1 MSKEV
6 RILIV
11 DDELIVREALSNY
24 LREDGYETVAVGS
37 GKEAL
42 EKVEAEDWN
51 MLFVDYKM
59 PGMDGLEVLLEAKKI
74 KEDLPVII
82 ITAYA
87 TIDSAVQA
95 MKDGAYDYIVK
106 PFDPEAI
113 ALVVEKVVE
122 HQRLVRENILL
133 RERLEQEYKFEEIIG
148 RSQPMQEVFEM
159 VKNVAESDTSIL
171 ITGESGT
178 GKELIARAIHANSS
192 RRYTPFI
199 TASCGAMPE
208 GLLESEL
215 FGHEKGAFTGALYTK
230 KGRFELADGGTLFL
244 DEIGEIS
251 PKTQVDLLRVLD
263 EKSFRRVG
271 GMEQITVDVRIVS
284 ATNRDLKKA
293 ISEGAFREDLFY
305 RLNVVSIQL
314 PPLRERKEDIPLLSD
329 HFLDKFRAETNK
341 RIERISAKAL
351 ELMMEYNWPGNVR
364 ELENAIERAVVVGK
378 RNEII
383 PEDLPFFRQ
392 DMPEKTGARSL
403 REREKLYI
411 LQALEENEWNISK
424 TADDLEIDRVT
435 LYNKIKKYNLEKSKA
450 ESRPKAGR

>member
-314 PPLRERKEDIPLLSD
+314 PPLRERREDIPLLSD

-378 RNEII
+378 KNEII